1 MRRASILIAAAA
13 FGAASFCIPASPA
26 RAADTGTSSSSKVQY
41 KDIERADMPQAARHA
56 ADEQTRGGKDVT
68 YQSEIRDGKTFYGLH
83 YTDAKGKRMELRL
96 DPSGKVVAGPNEA
109 RDKSTKGGTS
119 SGSKDTGNSSSSAAE
134 DDDTNVKW
142 HHISDRDVSKEVP
155 KDVLRTMDQYTK
167 DGKDLFYQSQVRA
180 DGKTYYSV
188 HYTTKDNKRM
198 FVRVADNGKLALGPK
213 LDMNGP
219 STANPDGRGGTTPT
233 ASKSDGSV
241 KRESITADDLPA
253 PVRKTVE
260 QQLANGG
267 GHTYIRET
275 QGKNVS
281 YVVEYNLNNE
291 RTSARIAPDGK
302 MLQASPL
309 ASGSNTTATPI
320 PGAANPTPTP
330 AANSTDAQLAAAREQ
345 AAHAPYQVLSGI
357 DQLPA
362 EVRTAAAKDLASA
375 TDPIVQR
382 FTRNGQTI
390 YGIHFTGPQGGRRFM
405 AVDSSGK
412 VIVDNKKSGWQEGGK
427 NVKYAVVEGG
437 SLPAPVRQHVET
449 NGGSEQIFLS
459 RTGPKGE
466 TAYLVQWTAANGE
479 RMETEI
485 NAEGKVTQKPRKAED
500 QPFAS
505 AGEKKKK

>member
-13 FGAASFCIPASPA
+13 FGAASFILPASPA
-26 RAADTGTSSSSKVQY
+26 RAADTSSKVQY
-41 KDIERADMPQAARHA
+41 KDIERADMPKEARHA
-56 ADEQTRGGKDVT
+56 ADEQTRGAKDVT
-68 YQSEIRDGKTFYGLH
+68 YQSEIREGKTFYGLH

-109 RDKSTKGGTS
+109 RDKSTKGGS
-119 SGSKDTGNSSSSAAE
+119 SSDKSGGGSSAAN
-134 DDDTNVKW
+134 DDDAGVKF

-167 DGKDLFYQSQVRA
+167 DGKDLYYQSQVRQ

-198 FVRVADNGKLALGPK
+198 FVRVADNGKLALGPQISDAK
-213 LDMNGP
+213 EANA
-219 STANPDGRGGTTPT
+219 ANPDAGRRGTTPT

-267 GHTYIRET
+267 GHTFIRET
-275 QGKNVS
+275 KGRDVS

-291 RTSARIAPDGK
+291 HTSARIAPDGR
-302 MLQASPL
+302 MIQASPL
-309 ASGSNTTATPI
+309 ASGQTTTPPNATPI

-330 AANSTDAQLAAAREQ
+330 AVNQSDAQLAAAREA
-345 AAHAPYQVLSGI
+345 AAHAPYQVLSGV

-362 EVRTAAAKDLASA
+362 EVRAAASKDLATA

-382 FTRNGQTI
+382 FTRNGQTV
-390 YGIHFTGPQGGRRFM
+390 YGIHFTGPNGGRRFM
-405 AVDSSGK
+405 AVDGSGK
-412 VIVDNKKSGWQEGGK
+412 IVVDNKKSGWQEGGK
-427 NVKYAVVEGG
+427 NVKYAVVDGG

-466 TAYLVQWTAANGE
+466 TTYLVQWTAANGE

-500 QPFAS
+500 QPFAA
-505 AGEKKKK
+505 AGERKKK